1 MTVSLFSESWYRVAA
16 LKPRLRTH
24 AQIHRHVYRGGIW
37 YVLQDHA
44 SGRFHRFTPV
54 ANVVIGLMD
63 GERTMQQIWDLA
75 CMQLGDDVPSQE
87 EMIKLMS
94 DLHRADVLQ
103 GDTATDIREQHERRN
118 RNLRM
123 KLKQYFGNPMSLR
136 FPLFDPDRLLQRMM
150 PFVRPL
156 FGWSGALLWCTTVLI
171 AIVLAAMNWSAFS
184 SGMLD
189 NVFSVEN
196 LLLMWV
202 LFPLIKG
209 LHELGHGLAVKARG
223 GEVHEMGIMM
233 LLLMPIPYVDA
244 SAASAFEDKRWRMLV
259 GSSGILV
266 ELFIAAVAMIIW
278 VNLDPGIERAIVYNI
293 ILITGVSTLL
303 FNGNPF
309 LRYDGYYILSDH
321 LEIPNLGQRSND
333 YLGYLI
339 NRYAFGLKG
348 VVSPV
353 VAKGEAPWFVFYAIT
368 SFLYRMFMMCT
379 IVLLV
384 AGKFFLFGV
393 LVALWY
399 VFSMLVKPVLVKVAY
414 LFNSPKLQ
422 RDRVRAMTVSGM
434 TTLAVLLA
442 LFWVPAPQYTLAEG
456 VVWAPEEAQVRAGV
470 DGFVMRVVAQP
481 GYAVAKGQL
490 LIECEDPELV
500 ARAAVLA
507 AELQALEARYSAAE
521 VNNQVQ
527 AGILAQQIEHAKV
540 ALALARQRLAA
551 IAVRSPGAGVFVLA
565 DARRLKGRF
574 VQRGELL
581 AYVVGDGPATVRV
594 VIEQGDADLVRKGSR
609 SVEVRATGDIGR
621 VSTAK
626 VLREVPAATNQLPSM
641 TLSFEGGGQIGLD
654 PQEADASQMRT
665 LESLF
670 VMDLALP
677 ANPHS
682 QQIGRRMYVRF
693 EHAPNPIG
701 QRWYDAGR
709 RLLLRKFNV

>member
-1 MTVSLFSESWYRVAA
+1 MTASLFSESWYRVAA

-24 AQIHRHVYRGGIW
+24 AQIHRHLYRGGIW

-54 ANVVIGLMD
+54 ANVIIGLMD

-75 CMQLGDDVPSQE
+75 CVQLGDEVPSQQ

-103 GDTATDIREQHERRN
+103 GDAATDIREQHERRE
-118 RNLRM
+118 RNLSM
-123 KLKQYFGNPMSLR
+123 KLKQYIGNPMSLR

-156 FGWSGALLWCTTVLI
+156 FGWIGAILWCATLLI
-171 AIVLAAMNWSAFS
+171 AIVLAAMNWPAFS

-196 LLLMWV
+196 LLMMWV

-209 LHELGHGLAVKARG
+209 VHELAHGLAVKARG
-223 GEVHEMGIMM
+223 GEVHEMGVML

-259 GSSGILV
+259 GSAGILA
-266 ELFIAAVAMIIW
+266 ELFIAALAMIAW
-278 VNLDPGIERAIVYNI
+278 VNLDPGVERAVAYNV
-293 ILITGVSTLL
+293 ILITGISTLL

-309 LRYDGYYILSDH
+309 LRYDGYYILSDY

-333 YLGYLI
+333 YVGYLV
-339 NRYAFGLKG
+339 NRYGFGLKG
-348 VVSPV
+348 ITSPV
-353 VAKGEAPWFVFYAIT
+353 VARGEGPWFAFYAIA
-368 SFLYRMFMMCT
+368 SFMYRMFMMCT

-399 VFSMLVKPVLVKVAY
+399 VFSMLVKPVMVKLGY
-414 LFNSPKLQ
+414 LFNSPNLQ
-422 RDRVRAMTVSGM
+422 RARLRALAVSGL
-434 TTLAVLLA
+434 TVLAVLLA
-442 LFWVPAPQYTLAEG
+442 LFWVPAPQYTMAEG

-470 DGFVMRVVAQP
+470 DGFVTRVVAQP
-481 GYAVAKGQL
+481 GYAVTKGQL
-490 LIECEDPELV
+490 LIECEDPELI

-507 AELQALEARYSAAE
+507 AELLALEARYSAAE
-521 VNNQVQ
+521 VDNQVQ

-540 ALALARQRLAA
+540 ALALARQRLET
-551 IAVRSPGAGVFVLA
+551 IAVRSPGNGVFMLS
-565 DARRLKGRF
+565 DAKNPKGRL

-581 AYVVGDGPATVRV
+581 AYVVGNGPATVRV
-594 VIEQGDADLVRKGSR
+594 VIEQTEADLVRKGSR
-609 SVEVRATGDIGR
+609 SVEVRATGDIGQ

-641 TLSFEGGGQIGLD
+641 TLSFEGGGRIGLD
-654 PQEADASQMRT
+654 PQAADGNQMRT
-665 LESLF
+665 LQSLF
-670 VMDLALP
+670 VMDLVLP
-677 ANPHS
+677 AHIAS

-693 EHAPNPIG
+693 EHAPSPIG
-701 QRWYDAGR
+701 QRWYHAGR
-709 RLLLRKFNV
+709 RLFLRKFNV